1 MRPRT
6 VIVALLPSFLLGIA
20 CAYLYGEVQRE
31 SARARA
37 ESELRSQLQGRVDQL
52 DATRAQLER
61 ELTSLRLRSS
71 DSGGV
76 IAAPPVANADKKA
89 PIAVGTLSAVE
100 APFAQPSE
108 SQLEWM
114 RSPIARDLQRSHQ
127 RDWIRRSSDDL
138 FALLDLS
145 PEQTEVLIALMADA
159 QSPPFELGAAGAID
173 PEALHKKLR
182 EHQRESEAAIRELLG
197 DEKFRTYQE
206 YQGSA
211 MERMQVA
218 ELKRLFEATPTPLR
232 AEQSDQ
238 LLAVFREERERAPT
252 PTPWSDRSGPATAEE
267 IQRYQQWAEEQQ
279 LRIRERVGAL
289 LTPEQLDRFMAY
301 QQMQDAMRQEAMV
314 PYAGAGGGIVL
325 STSGVAI
332 AD

>member
-1 MRPRT
+1 
-6 VIVALLPSFLLGIA
+6 
-20 CAYLYGEVQRE
+20 
-31 SARARA
+31 
-37 ESELRSQLQGRVDQL
+37 
-52 DATRAQLER
+52 
-61 ELTSLRLRSS
+61 
-71 DSGGV
+71 
-76 IAAPPVANADKKA
+76 
-89 PIAVGTLSAVE
+89 
-100 APFAQPSE
+100 
-108 SQLEWM
+108 M

-252 PTPWSDRSGPATAEE
+252 PTPWSDRSGPAP
-267 IQRYQQWAEEQQ
+267 AEEQQ